1 MALLR
6 CDESE
11 CESRWVRP
19 GLPAVCACFNEK
31 PPLGPDG
38 KCSKLWPSKEN
49 KRLAEVNFFGVYDF
63 VWIDQNGEKFFV
75 SDGISQGRQW
85 GTFRRKKKGKRR
97 AGEICVGSLQRVCSP
112 ALPMV
117 NTRSEAQRM
126 LNAWAIKKGLK
137 LLCVFGKRTGCL
149 LESGL
154 CCKFCVDDLCLSR
167 CMQYLPCTWEGD

>member
-6 CDESE
+6 CDNTE
-11 CESRWVRP
+11 CANCTK
-19 GLPAVCACFNEK
+19 GLPHVCLCFEEA

-38 KCSKLWPSKEN
+38 VCSKFWSPKE
-49 KRLAEVNFFGVYDF
+49 RISLAEADFFETHDF
-63 VWIDQNGEKFFV
+63 VWIDQRGEKFFV

-85 GTFRRKKKGKRR
+85 GTFKRKKKGKRQ
-97 AGEICVGSLQRVCSP
+97 AGGVYVGSLQRVCSS

-117 NTRSEAQRM
+117 ATKAEAQRM
-126 LNAWAIKKGLK
+126 LNVWATAKGYK

-154 CCKFCVDDLCLSR
+154 CCRFCVDDLCLSR